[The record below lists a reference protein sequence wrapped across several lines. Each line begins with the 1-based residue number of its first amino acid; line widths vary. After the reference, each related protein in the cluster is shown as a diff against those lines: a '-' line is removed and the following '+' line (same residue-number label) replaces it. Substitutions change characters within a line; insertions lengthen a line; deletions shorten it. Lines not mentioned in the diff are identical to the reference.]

1 MVSLHSNLKIIKTG
15 QYIGLMEVY
24 VEISINK
31 EVQTDKPAFLKR
43 QIMLNKLV
51 PQKWSVI

>member
-1 MVSLHSNLKIIKTG
+1 
-15 QYIGLMEVY
+15 MEVY

-51 PQKWSVI
+51 PEK